1 MALGSWRE
9 EVLNEEQESLDTT
22 CGNEETVGW
31 VTHLA
36 LLQSA
41 SCDMQDRDRNATY
54 PVSLF
59 AANKPAT
66 PAATTAN
73 TRAEANAM
81 LKNNVVGRSP

>member
-1 MALGSWRE
+1 MLD
-9 EVLNEEQESLDTT
+9 EEQESLDTT
-22 CGNEETVGW
+22 CGNEETVGC

-41 SCDMQDRDRNATY
+41 SCDMQDKDGSATY

-59 AANKPAT
+59 AANEPAT
-66 PAATTAN
+66 PAATAAS
-73 TRAEANAM
+73 TRAKANAM